1 MIRATRI
8 ECWAVPG
15 LPEVGP
21 GSDLARLG
29 EEALVAAGGLRPWD
43 VVVVTSKVVSKAE
56 GLATLLSA
64 VSPSV
69 AALEMAHRTGQDP
82 RLVQVVLEESRQ
94 VVRSGP
100 GLLVTE
106 TRHGLICANAG
117 VDRSNVGGGEVVLRL
132 PRDPD
137 GSAADLRS
145 AWLGLAAGGPL
156 GVVVSDTFGRPF
168 REGSVNVAIGVAGL
182 PALADHRGQLDQRGY
197 LLHAS
202 TIGSA
207 DEIAGLA
214 ELVMGKL
221 DGLPLAVVRGLRWEG
236 PESGAAAL
244 QRAGGRDVFR
254 SGAVPV
260 GEVG

>member
-1 MIRATRI
+1 MIRTTRI
-8 ECWAVPG
+8 ECWAVAG

-21 GSDLARLG
+21 GSDLAHLA
-29 EEALVAAGGLRPWD
+29 EAALAAGGGLLPWD

-56 GLATLLSA
+56 GLATRLSEI
-64 VSPSV
+64 SPSP
-69 AALEMAHRTGQDP
+69 AALEVAVRTGQDP
-82 RLVQVVLEESRQ
+82 RLVQVVLEESRML
-94 VVRSGP
+94 VRWAP

-106 TRHGLICANAG
+106 THHGLICANAG

-137 GSAADLRS
+137 GSAASLRS

-182 PALADHRGQLDQRGY
+182 PALADHRGQMDQGGY

-207 DEIAGLA
+207 DEIAGTA

-236 PESGAAAL
+236 PEDGAGAL
-244 QRAGGRDVFR
+244 QRAPDRDVFR

>member
-1 MIRATRI
+1 M
-8 ECWAVPG
+8 PG

-117 VDRSNVGGGEVVLRL
+117 VDRS
-132 PRDPD
+132 
-137 GSAADLRS
+137 
-145 AWLGLAAGGPL
+145 
-156 GVVVSDTFGRPF
+156 
-168 REGSVNVAIGVAGL
+168 
-182 PALADHRGQLDQRGY
+182 
-197 LLHAS
+197 
-202 TIGSA
+202 
-207 DEIAGLA
+207 
-214 ELVMGKL
+214 
-221 DGLPLAVVRGLRWEG
+221 
-236 PESGAAAL
+236 
-244 QRAGGRDVFR
+244 
-254 SGAVPV
+254 
-260 GEVG
+260 